1 MHYYSFHIKD
11 YAAATAHL
19 TAEEDLAYRR
29 LLDIYY
35 ESERPISSDIAL
47 VSRRIRLPESTVKVV
62 LDEFFQPTSS
72 GWINSRADEEIH
84 KYQTKLKQAS
94 DAGKASA
101 QRRFNGR
108 STDVQPT
115 NNHKPRTKN
124 QEPYFDI

>member
-47 VSRRIRLPESTVKVV
+47 VSRRVRLPETAVKVV

-84 KYQTKLKQAS
+84 KYQAKLKQAS
-94 DAGKASA
+94 DAGRASA
-101 QRRFNGR
+101 QRRVNGR

>member
-19 TAEEDLAYRR
+19 SAEEDLAYRR

-35 ESERPISSDIAL
+35 ETERPISNDITL
-47 VSRRIRLPESTVKVV
+47 VSRRVRLPEHPVSVV
-62 LDEFFQPTSS
+62 LSEFFVQTQD
-72 GWINSRADEEIH
+72 GWMNSRADDEIG
-84 KYQTKLKQAS
+84 KYKAKLKQAS

-108 STDVQPT
+108 STDVQLT

-124 QEPYFDI
+124 QEPFFDI

>member
-47 VSRRIRLPESTVKVV
+47 VSRRVRLPEAAVKVV
-62 LDEFFQPTSS
+62 LDEFFQPTSC
-72 GWINSRADEEIH
+72 GWINSRADEEIN
-84 KYQTKLKQAS
+84 KYQAKLKQAS